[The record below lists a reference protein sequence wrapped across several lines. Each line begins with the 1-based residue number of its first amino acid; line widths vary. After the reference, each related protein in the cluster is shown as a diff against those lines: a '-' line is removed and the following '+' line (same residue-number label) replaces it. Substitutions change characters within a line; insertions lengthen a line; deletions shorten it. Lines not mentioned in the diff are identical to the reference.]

1 MTDSLAP
8 SEAPSPVPGEAGLSR
23 RQWVGLFLV
32 PPAFAAMM
40 WAPLFGAMTGGM
52 RAAAALTVIMAILWV
67 CESVPL
73 AATALLP
80 LVFLPVFRLAT
91 PVEAA
96 SAYANDLIFL
106 FIGGFIL
113 ANGIEHWGLHRR
125 LALAILSLV
134 GTSKRWLVAGL
145 MAATAFISLWISN
158 TAAALLMMPIAASVL
173 RMCQTPDPRFFA
185 AMVLGISLAA
195 SIGGM
200 GTPIG
205 STPNLFLVNL
215 AERQYHLTIDFGKW
229 MLMGLPLVAAYT
241 AIAWVLLTAVFHPLG
256 KSCIEGDK
264 AMFSAQRADLGPWSN
279 GEKLVA
285 AVFALSVFG
294 WIFREPKT
302 LFGVTFGLTQ
312 VFPGISDGTI
322 AIAGALA
329 LFLIPVSLR
338 PGRFALTWETGGKIP
353 WDIILLFGG
362 GLALADGIQRTGL
375 DRFLVDQLGG
385 LAGVPGWLAV
395 LALCAVTLVMS
406 EVASNTATAA
416 LLLPLV
422 GSLAVGLG
430 ASPLYFMLP
439 VTLAASLGFMLPAA
453 TPPNALAL
461 STGHITPPQ
470 MAVVGV
476 VLNVIGLAL
485 VMATTFFI
493 GYQAL
498 GIR

>member
-1 MTDSLAP
+1 MTELVPPTEQAP
-8 SEAPSPVPGEAGLSR
+8 PDQEGLSR
-23 RQWVGLFLV
+23 RAWIGLLLV
-32 PPAFAAMM
+32 PIVFAVIM
-40 WAPLFGAMTGGM
+40 WAPIPLPLTGGM
-52 RAAAALTVIMAILWV
+52 RAVAALTATMAILWV

-80 LVFLPVFRLAT
+80 LVFLPVFGIAK
-91 PVEAA
+91 PAEAA
-96 SAYANDLIFL
+96 AAYANDLIFL
-106 FIGGFIL
+106 FIGGFVL
-113 ANGIEHWGLHRR
+113 ANGIERWGLHRR

-134 GTSKRWLVAGL
+134 GTSKRLLVGGL

-158 TAAALLMMPIAASVL
+158 TAAALLMMPIAVSVL
-173 RMCQTPDPRFFA
+173 AMCQARDGRFFA

-215 AERQYHLTIDFGKW
+215 AERQYHLTLDFGKW
-229 MLMGLPLVAAYT
+229 MLMGVPLVAVYT
-241 AIAWVLLTAVFHPLG
+241 TLAWALLTMALFPLG
-256 KSCIEGDK
+256 NSRVEGEPRLF
-264 AMFSAQRADLGPWSN
+264 AEQRAALGRWSV
-279 GEKLVA
+279 GELLVA
-285 AVFALSVFG
+285 GVFTATVLG

-302 LFGVTFGLTQ
+302 LGSVTIGLTQ
-312 VFPGISDGTI
+312 VFPGLSDGTI

-338 PGRFALTWETGGKIP
+338 PGRFALDWETGGKIP

-362 GLALADGIQRTGL
+362 GLSLADGIQRTGL
-375 DRFLVDQLGG
+375 DQVLVASLGG
-385 LAGVPGWLAV
+385 LSGVPGWVAV
-395 LALCAVTLVMS
+395 LALCMVAVVLS

-430 ASPLYFMLP
+430 ASPLYLMLP
-439 VTLAASLGFMLPAA
+439 ITLAASLGFMLPAA

-461 STGHITPPQ
+461 ATGHVSPAQ
-470 MAVVGV
+470 MALVGAIV
-476 VLNVIGLAL
+476 NALGLVLI
-485 VMATTFFI
+485 MATTFWIAFPVF
-493 GYQAL
+493 